1 MPIGQVGTKERRH
14 ISLILSLWFTCVLR
28 QKPWRKFF
36 LSQFN
41 DFGYFFFR
49 SFKFA
54 AYSIFTPV
62 TWFVHVHNLS
72 HLPFYHGGESCVW
85 NAATLWSKRSAE
97 REHSAFY
104 AISQICKSAISLI
117 YILYLPYKTR
127 VYGKILMS
135 RVLIW
140 IIKPQFSL
148 IKLNSYF
155 QSANV
160 RRRFVIIATVL
171 RLFG

>member
-127 VYGKILMS
+127 AHGKILMS
-135 RVLIW
+135 RVLI
-140 IIKPQFSL
+140 
-148 IKLNSYF
+148 
-155 QSANV
+155 
-160 RRRFVIIATVL
+160 
-171 RLFG
+171 